1 LITLTK
7 FTYICTMHF
16 ETKAIHST
24 LVKDQQSG
32 AVVPPL
38 VLSTTFER
46 DPMGDYPHGYV
57 YSRAQNPNRE
67 LLEQSMA
74 ALEGGQRAFAF
85 ASGMAAINAILQTLK
100 PGDHVLLPEDAY
112 YTTILLTEEVFGTW
126 GLDYTMVDMS
136 DSEKVAEAVKPN
148 TRLIWVETPSNPQ
161 LRIADIAAIST
172 IAHNNKALCVVDNT
186 WASPVLQ
193 QPLALG
199 ADISMHSSS
208 KYIGGHSDVLS
219 GVLVCKNNNYVAEHI
234 GKIQKLAGA
243 VAAPF
248 DCWLLARG
256 IRTLSLRV
264 KAQTETAQKVAA
276 FLDTHPAVEKVYY
289 PGLETHANHAIAK
302 IQMSGFGAMLSFCV
316 KGSAAN
322 AMKFTSF
329 LNYFTIA
336 TSLGGVESLIEH
348 RRSVEGTK
356 SISPENLLRI
366 SIGLEHADDLIADL
380 AQAFDKL

>member
-1 LITLTK
+1 
-7 FTYICTMHF
+7 MHF
-16 ETKAIHST
+16 ETKAIRST
-24 LVKDQQSG
+24 LQKDAQSG

-46 DPMGDYPHGYV
+46 DSMGDYPHGYV

-67 LLEQSMA
+67 LLENSMA

-85 ASGMAAINAILQTLK
+85 ASGMAAINAVLQTLK

-126 GLDYTMVDMS
+126 GLEYTLADMS
-136 DSEKVAEAVKPN
+136 DNQKVAEAVKPN
-148 TRLIWVETPSNPQ
+148 TRLIWAESPSNPQ
-161 LRIADIAAIST
+161 LRIADIAAVSS
-172 IAHNNKALCVVDNT
+172 IAHKNKALCVVDNT

-219 GVLVCKNNNYVAEHI
+219 GVLVCKNNDPVAEHI

-243 VAAPF
+243 VAAPL

-264 KAQTETAQKVAA
+264 KAQTETAMYLAA
-276 FLDTHPAVEKVYY
+276 YLQQHPMVEQVYY
-289 PGLETHANHAIAK
+289 PGLATHPNHHIAQQ
-302 IQMSGFGAMLSFCV
+302 QMSGFGAMVSFCI
-316 KGSAAN
+316 KGSAHN

-329 LNYFTIA
+329 LQLFTIA

-348 RRSVEGTK
+348 RRSVEGAK
-356 SISPENLLRI
+356 SLSPENLLRI
-366 SIGLEHADDLIADL
+366 SVGLEHKDDLLTDL
-380 AQAFDKL
+380 ANAFNNLNIS